1 MERKKSLIVVIRLSF
16 GFLLG
21 LYSVGQVFS
30 NVGCVQEAQF
40 WHRQF
45 SVVTFSRYVDCAKY
59 HSGLSTQN
67 AYFLLFISLKSTC
80 IFYFLCFSTL
90 CFSSNFLLLFLSFF
104 LCLLIPYDQ
113 VKQQSFP
120 AFLSM
125 RWRAIGNLAQLGGR
139 NFFVPFLFPISW
151 NSEVMEGTQAIT
163 LWPWDSLKIVAT

>member
-1 MERKKSLIVVIRLSF
+1 MFTELNIKESSNFKWKEKKSLIVVIRLSF

-21 LYSVGQVFS
+21 LYFVGQVFS

-40 WHRQF
+40 WHRRF
-45 SVVTFSRYVDCAKY
+45 SMVTFSRYVDCAKY

-80 IFYFLCFSTL
+80 IFYFFCFSTL

-120 AFLSM
+120 IALHLIDKKAGKDCCFTWS
-125 RWRAIGNLAQLGGR
+125 
-139 NFFVPFLFPISW
+139 
-151 NSEVMEGTQAIT
+151 
-163 LWPWDSLKIVAT
+163 

>member
-1 MERKKSLIVVIRLSF
+1 MERKKKSLMVVIRWSF

-21 LYSVGQVFS
+21 LYSEGQVFS
-30 NVGCVQEAQF
+30 NVDCVQEAQF
-40 WHRQF
+40 WHRRF
-45 SVVTFSRYVDCAKY
+45 SMVTFGRYVGCAKY

-67 AYFLLFISLKSTC
+67 AYSLLFISLKSIC
-80 IFYFLCFSTL
+80 IFCFFFCFSTL

-125 RWRAIGNLAQLGGR
+125 RWRAIGNLVQLGGR
-139 NFFVPFLFPISW
+139 NFFVPFLFPIS
-151 NSEVMEGTQAIT
+151 
-163 LWPWDSLKIVAT
+163 

>member
-1 MERKKSLIVVIRLSF
+1 MHNSTQDICYYKFNTYPKPWQQHIL
-16 GFLLG
+16 
-21 LYSVGQVFS
+21 
-30 NVGCVQEAQF
+30 QF
-40 WHRQF
+40 FPSWTWPHIF
-45 SVVTFSRYVDCAKY
+45 IGMFP
-59 HSGLSTQN
+59 QN

-80 IFYFLCFSTL
+80 IFYFFCFSTL

-163 LWPWDSLKIVAT
+163 LWPRDSLKIVAT